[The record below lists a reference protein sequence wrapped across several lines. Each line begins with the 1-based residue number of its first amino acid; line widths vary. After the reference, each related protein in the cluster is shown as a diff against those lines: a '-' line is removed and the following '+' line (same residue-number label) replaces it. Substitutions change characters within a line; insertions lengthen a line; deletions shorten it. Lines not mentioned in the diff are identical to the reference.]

1 MKPEKRIFTYVLTLL
16 LATLILA
23 VVPVSG
29 EEALYDNVLRLHVL
43 ANSDSSEDQALKLE
57 VRDRILEETA
67 TLFKDCKS
75 KDEAREA
82 VESNLDKIREIAEQ
96 TVREAGY
103 EYGVSVSLGE
113 EEYPTKNYEECCFP
127 AGEYLS
133 LRVMIGEAEGENWWC
148 VLFPP
153 LCIDAAG
160 ESREVFA
167 EVGLTDEQYS
177 FITETDNPK
186 YKVRFKLLEVIEGA
200 MH

>member
-1 MKPEKRIFTYVLTLL
+1 MYKRILIATFTIIGLYVLLGFL
-16 LATLILA
+16 PIH
-23 VVPVSG
+23 S
-29 EEALYDNVLRLHVL
+29 EAAIYDNVLRLHVL

-67 TLFKDCKS
+67 TLFKDCKT

-82 VESNLDKIREIAEQ
+82 VESSLDKIREIAEQ

>member
-1 MKPEKRIFTYVLTLL
+1 MYKRILIATFTAIGLYVLLGFL
-16 LATLILA
+16 PIH
-23 VVPVSG
+23 S
-29 EEALYDNVLRLHVL
+29 EAAIYDNVLRLHVL

-153 LCIDAAG
+153 LCLDAAG

-177 FITETDNPK
+177 FITETDNAQ

-200 MH
+200 LS

>member
-1 MKPEKRIFTYVLTLL
+1 MYKRILIATFTIIGLYVLLGFL
-16 LATLILA
+16 PIH
-23 VVPVSG
+23 S
-29 EEALYDNVLRLHVL
+29 EAAIYDNVLRLHVL

-67 TLFKDCKS
+67 NLFKDCKT

-82 VESNLDKIREIAEQ
+82 VESNLDKIREVAEQ

-103 EYGVSVSLGE
+103 DYSVSVSLGE

-200 MH
+200 LS

>member
-1 MKPEKRIFTYVLTLL
+1 MYKRILIATFTIIGLYVLLGFL
-16 LATLILA
+16 PIH
-23 VVPVSG
+23 S
-29 EEALYDNVLRLHVL
+29 EAAIYDNVLRLHVL
-43 ANSDSSEDQALKLE
+43 ANSDSSADQSLKLE

-67 TLFKDCKS
+67 TLFKDCKT

-103 EYGVSVSLGE
+103 DYSVSVSLGE

-160 ESREVFA
+160 ESHEVFA

-200 MH
+200 LS

>member
-1 MKPEKRIFTYVLTLL
+1 MYKRILIATFTIIGLYVLLGFL
-16 LATLILA
+16 PIH
-23 VVPVSG
+23 S
-29 EEALYDNVLRLHVL
+29 EAAIYDNVLRLHVL

-67 TLFKDCKS
+67 TLFKDCKT

-113 EEYPTKNYEECCFP
+113 EEYPTKSYEECCFP

-153 LCIDAAG
+153 LCLDAAG

-177 FITETDNPK
+177 FITETDNAQ

-200 MH
+200 LS

>member
-1 MKPEKRIFTYVLTLL
+1 MYKRILIATFTIIGLYVLLGFL
-16 LATLILA
+16 PIH
-23 VVPVSG
+23 S
-29 EEALYDNVLRLHVL
+29 EAAIYDNVLRLHVL

-153 LCIDAAG
+153 LCLDAAG

-177 FITETDNPK
+177 FITDTDNAQ

-200 MH
+200 LS

>member
-1 MKPEKRIFTYVLTLL
+1 MYKRILIATFTIICLYVLLGFL
-16 LATLILA
+16 PIH
-23 VVPVSG
+23 S
-29 EEALYDNVLRLHVL
+29 EAAIYDNVLRLHVL

-67 TLFKDCKS
+67 TLFKDCKT

>member
-1 MKPEKRIFTYVLTLL
+1 MYKRILIATFTIIGLYVLLGFL
-16 LATLILA
+16 PIH
-23 VVPVSG
+23 S
-29 EEALYDNVLRLHVL
+29 EAAIYDNVLRLHVL
-43 ANSDSSEDQALKLE
+43 ANSDSSADQSLKLE

-67 TLFKDCKS
+67 TLFKDCKT

-103 EYGVSVSLGE
+103 DYSVSVSLGE

>member
-1 MKPEKRIFTYVLTLL
+1 MYKRILIATFTIIGLYVLLGFL
-16 LATLILA
+16 PIHSESAI
-23 VVPVSG
+23 
-29 EEALYDNVLRLHVL
+29 YDNVLRLHVL

-67 TLFKDCKS
+67 TLFKDCKT

-153 LCIDAAG
+153 LCLDAAG

-177 FITETDNPK
+177 FITETDNAQ

-200 MH
+200 LS

>member
-1 MKPEKRIFTYVLTLL
+1 MYKRILIATFTIIGLYVLLGFL
-16 LATLILA
+16 PIH
-23 VVPVSG
+23 S
-29 EEALYDNVLRLHVL
+29 EAAIYDNVLRLHVL

-67 TLFKDCKS
+67 TLFKDCKT

>member
-1 MKPEKRIFTYVLTLL
+1 MYKRILIATFTIIGLYVLLGFL
-16 LATLILA
+16 PIH
-23 VVPVSG
+23 S
-29 EEALYDNVLRLHVL
+29 EAAIYDNVLRLHVL
-43 ANSDSSEDQALKLE
+43 ANSDSSADQALKLE
-57 VRDRILEETA
+57 VRDRILRETA
-67 TLFKDCKS
+67 TLFKDCKT

-82 VESNLDKIREIAEQ
+82 VENNLDKIREIAEQ

-177 FITETDNPK
+177 FITETDNAQ

-200 MH
+200 LS

>member
-1 MKPEKRIFTYVLTLL
+1 MYKRILIATFTIIGLYVLLGFL
-16 LATLILA
+16 PIH
-23 VVPVSG
+23 S
-29 EEALYDNVLRLHVL
+29 EAAIYDNVLRLHVL

-67 TLFKDCKS
+67 TLFKNCKS

>member
-1 MKPEKRIFTYVLTLL
+1 MYKRILIATFTIIGLYVLLGFL
-16 LATLILA
+16 PIH
-23 VVPVSG
+23 S
-29 EEALYDNVLRLHVL
+29 EAAIYDNVLRLHVL

-67 TLFKDCKS
+67 TLFKDCKT

-153 LCIDAAG
+153 LCLDAAG

-177 FITETDNPK
+177 FITETDNAQ

-200 MH
+200 LS

>member
-1 MKPEKRIFTYVLTLL
+1 MYKRILIATFTIIGLYVLLGFL
-16 LATLILA
+16 PIH
-23 VVPVSG
+23 S
-29 EEALYDNVLRLHVL
+29 EAAIYDNVLRLHVL
-43 ANSDSSEDQALKLE
+43 ANSDSSADQSLKLE

-67 TLFKDCKS
+67 TLFKDCKT

-103 EYGVSVSLGE
+103 DYRVSVSLGE

-160 ESREVFA
+160 ESREAFA

-200 MH
+200 IH

>member
-1 MKPEKRIFTYVLTLL
+1 MYKRILIATFTIIGLYVLLGFL
-16 LATLILA
+16 PIH
-23 VVPVSG
+23 S
-29 EEALYDNVLRLHVL
+29 EAAIYDNVLRLHVL
-43 ANSDSSEDQALKLE
+43 ANSDSSEDQSLKLE

-82 VESNLDKIREIAEQ
+82 VESNLDKIREVAEQ
-96 TVREAGY
+96 TIRETGY
-103 EYGVSVSLGE
+103 DYSVSVSLGE

>member
-1 MKPEKRIFTYVLTLL
+1 MYKRILIATFTIIGLYVLLGFL
-16 LATLILA
+16 PIH
-23 VVPVSG
+23 S
-29 EEALYDNVLRLHVL
+29 EAAIYDNVLRLHVL

-67 TLFKDCKS
+67 TLFKNCKS

-200 MH
+200 LS

>member
-1 MKPEKRIFTYVLTLL
+1 MYKRILIATFTIIGLYVLLGFL
-16 LATLILA
+16 PIH
-23 VVPVSG
+23 S
-29 EEALYDNVLRLHVL
+29 EAAIYDNVLRLHVL

-67 TLFKDCKS
+67 TLFKDCKT

-82 VESNLDKIREIAEQ
+82 VESNLDKIREVAEQ
-96 TVREAGY
+96 TVRKAGY
-103 EYGVSVSLGE
+103 DYGVSVSLGE

-153 LCIDAAG
+153 LCLDAAG

-177 FITETDNPK
+177 FITDTDNAQ

-200 MH
+200 LS

>member
-1 MKPEKRIFTYVLTLL
+1 MYKRILIATFTIIGLYVLLGFL
-16 LATLILA
+16 PIH
-23 VVPVSG
+23 S
-29 EEALYDNVLRLHVL
+29 EAAIYDNVLRLHVL

-67 TLFKDCKS
+67 TLFKDCKT

-153 LCIDAAG
+153 LCLDAAG

-177 FITETDNPK
+177 FITDTDNAQ

-200 MH
+200 LS

>member
-1 MKPEKRIFTYVLTLL
+1 MYKRILIATFTIIGLYVLLGFL
-16 LATLILA
+16 PIH
-23 VVPVSG
+23 S
-29 EEALYDNVLRLHVL
+29 EAAIYDNVLRLHVL

-103 EYGVSVSLGE
+103 DYGVSVSLGE

>member
-1 MKPEKRIFTYVLTLL
+1 MYKRILIATFTVIGLYVLLGFL
-16 LATLILA
+16 PIH
-23 VVPVSG
+23 S
-29 EEALYDNVLRLHVL
+29 EAAIYDNVLRLHVL

-82 VESNLDKIREIAEQ
+82 VESSLDKIREIAEQ

-103 EYGVSVSLGE
+103 DYGVSVSLGE

-153 LCIDAAG
+153 LCLDAAG

-177 FITETDNPK
+177 FITDTDNAQ

-200 MH
+200 LS

>member
-1 MKPEKRIFTYVLTLL
+1 MYKRILIATFTIIGLYVLLGFL
-16 LATLILA
+16 PIH
-23 VVPVSG
+23 S
-29 EEALYDNVLRLHVL
+29 EAAIYDNVLRLHVL

-67 TLFKDCKS
+67 TLFKDCKT

-96 TVREAGY
+96 TIREAGY

>member
-1 MKPEKRIFTYVLTLL
+1 MYKRILIATFTIIGLYVLLGFL
-16 LATLILA
+16 PIH
-23 VVPVSG
+23 S
-29 EEALYDNVLRLHVL
+29 EAAIYDNVLRLHVL

-82 VESNLDKIREIAEQ
+82 VESNLDKIREVAEQ

-153 LCIDAAG
+153 LCLDAAG

-177 FITETDNPK
+177 FITETDNAQ

-200 MH
+200 LS

>member
-1 MKPEKRIFTYVLTLL
+1 MYKRILIATFTIIGLYVLLGFL
-16 LATLILA
+16 PIH
-23 VVPVSG
+23 S
-29 EEALYDNVLRLHVL
+29 EAAIYDNVLRLHVL
-43 ANSDSSEDQALKLE
+43 ANSDSSEDQVLKLE

-153 LCIDAAG
+153 LCLDAAG

-177 FITETDNPK
+177 FITETDNAQ

-200 MH
+200 LS

>member
-1 MKPEKRIFTYVLTLL
+1 MYKRILIATFTIIGLYVLLGFL
-16 LATLILA
+16 PIH
-23 VVPVSG
+23 S
-29 EEALYDNVLRLHVL
+29 EAAIYDNVLRLHVL

-67 TLFKDCKS
+67 TLFKDCKT

-153 LCIDAAG
+153 LCLDAAG

>member
-1 MKPEKRIFTYVLTLL
+1 MYKRILIATFTIIGLYVLLGFL
-16 LATLILA
+16 PIH
-23 VVPVSG
+23 S
-29 EEALYDNVLRLHVL
+29 EAAIYDNVLRLHVL

-67 TLFKDCKS
+67 TLFKDCKT

-103 EYGVSVSLGE
+103 DYGVSVSLGE

-153 LCIDAAG
+153 LCLDAAG

-177 FITETDNPK
+177 FITETDNAQ

-200 MH
+200 LS

>member
-1 MKPEKRIFTYVLTLL
+1 MYKRILIATFTAIGLYVLLGFL
-16 LATLILA
+16 PIHSESAI
-23 VVPVSG
+23 
-29 EEALYDNVLRLHVL
+29 YDNVLRLHVL

-103 EYGVSVSLGE
+103 DYGVSVSLGE

-153 LCIDAAG
+153 LCLDAAG

-177 FITETDNPK
+177 FITETDNAQ

-200 MH
+200 LS

>member
-1 MKPEKRIFTYVLTLL
+1 MYKRILIATFTIIGLYVLLGFL
-16 LATLILA
+16 PIH
-23 VVPVSG
+23 S
-29 EEALYDNVLRLHVL
+29 EAAIYDNVLRLHVL
-43 ANSDSSEDQALKLE
+43 ANSDSSADQSLKLE

-177 FITETDNPK
+177 FITETDNAQ

-200 MH
+200 LS

>member
-1 MKPEKRIFTYVLTLL
+1 MYKRILIATFTIIGLYVLLGFL
-16 LATLILA
+16 PIH
-23 VVPVSG
+23 S
-29 EEALYDNVLRLHVL
+29 EAAIYDNVLRLHVL
-43 ANSDSSEDQALKLE
+43 ANSDSSADQALKLE

-67 TLFKDCKS
+67 TLFKDCKT

-82 VESNLDKIREIAEQ
+82 VESSLDKIREIAEQ

>member
-1 MKPEKRIFTYVLTLL
+1 MYKRILIATFTIIGLYVLLGFL
-16 LATLILA
+16 PIH
-23 VVPVSG
+23 S
-29 EEALYDNVLRLHVL
+29 EAAIYDNVLRLHVL

>member
-1 MKPEKRIFTYVLTLL
+1 MYKRILIATFTIIGLYVLLGFL
-16 LATLILA
+16 PIH
-23 VVPVSG
+23 S
-29 EEALYDNVLRLHVL
+29 EAAIYDNVLRLHVL

-153 LCIDAAG
+153 LCLDAAG

-177 FITETDNPK
+177 FITETDNAQ

>member
-1 MKPEKRIFTYVLTLL
+1 MYKRILIATFTIIGLYVLLGFL
-16 LATLILA
+16 PIH
-23 VVPVSG
+23 S
-29 EEALYDNVLRLHVL
+29 EAAIYDNVLRLHVL

-67 TLFKDCKS
+67 TLFKDCKT

-103 EYGVSVSLGE
+103 DYSVSVSLGE

>member
-1 MKPEKRIFTYVLTLL
+1 MYKRILIATFTIIGLYVLLGFL
-16 LATLILA
+16 PIH
-23 VVPVSG
+23 S
-29 EEALYDNVLRLHVL
+29 EAAIYDNVLRLHVL
-43 ANSDSSEDQALKLE
+43 ANSDSSADQSLKLE

-67 TLFKDCKS
+67 TLFKDCKT

>member
-1 MKPEKRIFTYVLTLL
+1 MYKRILIATFTVIVLYVLLGFL
-16 LATLILA
+16 PIH
-23 VVPVSG
+23 S
-29 EEALYDNVLRLHVL
+29 EAAIYDNVLRLHVL
-43 ANSDSSEDQALKLE
+43 ANSDTTEDQALKLS

-67 TLFKDCKS
+67 VLFKDCQS
-75 KDEAREA
+75 KAEARAA
-82 VESNLDKIREIAEQ
+82 VEANIDKIREIAEN

-103 EYGVSVSLGE
+103 DYSVSVSIGE
-113 EEYPTKNYEECCFP
+113 EEYPTKNYEKCCFP

-153 LCIDAAG
+153 LCLDAASD
-160 ESREVFA
+160 SREVFA

-186 YKVRFKLLEVIEGA
+186 YKVRFKVLEVIEGA
-200 MH
+200 LS

>member
-1 MKPEKRIFTYVLTLL
+1 MYKRILIATFTIIGLYVLLGFL
-16 LATLILA
+16 PIH
-23 VVPVSG
+23 S
-29 EEALYDNVLRLHVL
+29 EAAIYDNVLRLHVL
-43 ANSDSSEDQALKLE
+43 ANSDSSADQALKLE

-75 KDEAREA
+75 KGEARAA
-82 VESNLDKIREIAEQ
+82 VESNLDKIREIAAQ

-103 EYGVSVSLGE
+103 DYSVSVSLGE

>member
-1 MKPEKRIFTYVLTLL
+1 MYKRILIATFTIIGLYVLLGFL
-16 LATLILA
+16 PIH
-23 VVPVSG
+23 S
-29 EEALYDNVLRLHVL
+29 EAAIYDNVLRLHVL

-67 TLFKDCKS
+67 TLFNDCKS
-75 KDEAREA
+75 KDEARAA

-103 EYGVSVSLGE
+103 DYSVSVSLGE

-133 LRVMIGEAEGENWWC
+133 LRVMIGEDEGENWWC

>member
-1 MKPEKRIFTYVLTLL
+1 MYKRILIATFTIIGLYVLLGFL
-16 LATLILA
+16 PIH
-23 VVPVSG
+23 S
-29 EEALYDNVLRLHVL
+29 EAAIYDNVLRLHVL

-67 TLFKDCKS
+67 TLFNDCKS
-75 KDEAREA
+75 KDEARAA

-96 TVREAGY
+96 TVRETGY
-103 EYGVSVSLGE
+103 EYGVSVRLGE

>member
-1 MKPEKRIFTYVLTLL
+1 MYKRILIATFTIIGLYVLLGFL
-16 LATLILA
+16 PIH
-23 VVPVSG
+23 S
-29 EEALYDNVLRLHVL
+29 EAAIYDNVLRLHVL
-43 ANSDSSEDQALKLE
+43 ANSDSSADQALKLE
-57 VRDRILEETA
+57 VRDRILRETA
-67 TLFKDCKS
+67 TLFKDCKT

-103 EYGVSVSLGE
+103 DYGVSVSLGE

-153 LCIDAAG
+153 LCLDAAG

-177 FITETDNPK
+177 FITETL
-186 YKVRFKLLEVIEGA
+186 Y
-200 MH
+200 